1 MKRTILTLLLVAATV
16 STADAGFLDKLK
28 KLSDPESKESKIL
41 SGTTQLISSTQEMDY
56 PTERTIGETL
66 SLESLQRFGTPVKND
81 RLQEYVT
88 LVGSAVAAN
97 SKRSTIPYRF
107 AVLDTDIYNAFAA
120 PGGIVFISR
129 AMLDLLENEAE
140 LAAVLAH
147 EVGHVAERHAVR
159 SIKRAQF
166 FEGVGKLTAASLKG
180 DRGKKFES
188 LIGDIQN
195 VLFDKGLDKEMEFE
209 ADRAAVETT
218 LRTGYD
224 PRGMLSVL
232 KKLQRVEAKNVKKGS
247 WFSTHPPL
255 EERIAR
261 LEAQLSAIP
270 GKRKGV
276 LAASR
281 FTASVKK

>member
-1 MKRTILTLLLVAATV
+1 MRRIAVTALIFLCSVTTVNAGLLN
-16 STADAGFLDKLK
+16 KLK
-28 KLSDPESKESKIL
+28 KFSDPESKESKIL

-56 PTERTIGETL
+56 QTERTIGETL
-66 SLESLQRFGTPVKND
+66 SLESLQRFGTPVKNEP
-81 RLQEYVT
+81 LQEYVT
-88 LVGSAVAAN
+88 LVGSAVAAT

-107 AVLDTDIYNAFAA
+107 AVLDTPIYNAFAA
-120 PGGIVFISR
+120 PGGIIFISR

-166 FEGVGKLTAASLKG
+166 FEGVGKLTAASMKG
-180 DRGKKFES
+180 DKGKKFES
-188 LIGDIQN
+188 MIGDIQN

-224 PRGMLSVL
+224 PAGMLSVL
-232 KKLQRVEAKNVKKGS
+232 KKLKRVEAQHTTKGS

-255 EERIAR
+255 DERIAR
-261 LEAQLSAIP
+261 LEAQLASLG
-270 GKRKGV
+270 GKKSGV
-276 LAASR
+276 TARER
-281 FTASVKK
+281 FAASVKK

>member
-1 MKRTILTLLLVAATV
+1 MRRIAVTALIFLCSVTTVNAGLLN
-16 STADAGFLDKLK
+16 KLK
-28 KLSDPESKESKIL
+28 KFSDPESKESKIL

-56 PTERTIGETL
+56 QTERTIGETL
-66 SLESLQRFGTPVKND
+66 SLESLQRFGTPVKNEP
-81 RLQEYVT
+81 LQEYVT
-88 LVGSAVAAN
+88 LVGSAVAAT

-107 AVLDTDIYNAFAA
+107 AVLDTPIYNAFAA
-120 PGGIVFISR
+120 PGGIIFISR

-166 FEGVGKLTAASLKG
+166 FEGMGKLTAASMKG
-180 DRGKKFES
+180 DKGKKFES
-188 LIGDIQN
+188 MIGDIQN

-224 PRGMLSVL
+224 PAGMLSVL
-232 KKLQRVEAKNVKKGS
+232 KKLKRVEARNTTKGS

-255 EERIAR
+255 DERIAR
-261 LEAQLSAIP
+261 LEAQLASLG
-270 GKRKGV
+270 GKKSGV
-276 LAASR
+276 TARER
-281 FTASVKK
+281 FAASVKK